1 MSSRARR
8 HFRHDGCALKKG
20 IVKAFGGLLR
30 NSTFAAVFTR
40 LPRGFGRCAFRCRSN
55 ESTPTNLGAFN
66 LVLGFL
72 SGFGLSRCA
81 AREGVGNLGHRRRVL
96 RLFFRGLGS
105 SRDRCGVCGVGCFLR
120 FFGLRFFG
128 GCILGLCV
136 VLSSFLSL
144 FQDRLSI
151 DVVVGIDV
159 IVGGVLRL
167 SHGVLSVLGVL
178 AIVVRSFFARNFV

>member
-81 AREGVGNLGHRRRVL
+81 ARESVGNLGHRRRVF
-96 RLFFRGLGS
+96 RLFFRGFGS
-105 SRDRCGVCGVGCFLR
+105 SRDRCGVCGVGS
-120 FFGLRFFG
+120 FFRFFG
-128 GCILGLCV
+128 GCIRGLRV

-167 SHGVLSVLGVL
+167 GHGVLSVRGVL
-178 AIVVRSFFARNFV
+178 AIVVRSFFARGLV

>member
-8 HFRHDGCALKKG
+8 HFRNDGCALEKG
-20 IVKAFGGLLR
+20 IVEALGSLLR
-30 NSTFAAVFTR
+30 NGTFAAVFTR
-40 LPRGFGRCAFRCRSN
+40 LPRSFGRCAFRCRSN
-55 ESTPTNLGAFN
+55 ECTPTNLGAFN

-81 AREGVGNLGHRRRVL
+81 AREGVRNLGHRRRVL
-96 RLFFRGLGS
+96 RLFFRGFGS
-105 SRDRCGVCGVGCFLR
+105 SRDRCGVCGVGSF
-120 FFGLRFFG
+120 LRFFG

-144 FQDRLSI
+144 FRGRLSI
-151 DVVVGIDV
+151 DVIVGINV

-167 SHGVLSVLGVL
+167 GHGVLSVRRVV
-178 AIVVRSFFARNFV
+178 AIVVRGFFARGLV

>member
-8 HFRHDGCALKKG
+8 HFRNDGCALEKG
-20 IVKAFGGLLR
+20 IVEALGSLLR
-30 NSTFAAVFTR
+30 NGTFAAVFTR
-40 LPRGFGRCAFRCRSN
+40 LPRSFGRCAFRCRSN
-55 ESTPTNLGAFN
+55 ECTPTNLGAFN

-81 AREGVGNLGHRRRVL
+81 AREGVRNLGHRRRVL
-96 RLFFRGLGS
+96 RLFFRGFGS
-105 SRDRCGVCGVGCFLR
+105 SRDRCGVCGVGS
-120 FFGLRFFG
+120 FFRFFG
-128 GCILGLCV
+128 GCIRGLCV

>member
-72 SGFGLSRCA
+72 GGFGLSRCA
-81 AREGVGNLGHRRRVL
+81 ARKCIGNLGHRRRVF
-96 RLFFRGLGS
+96 RLFFCGLGS

-144 FQDRLSI
+144 FRGRLSI
-151 DVVVGIDV
+151 DVV
-159 IVGGVLRL
+159 VGGVLRL